1 MRGKFTRTASLSLA
15 SFSPRPP
22 RIPRWTRADSEHDDR
37 RPRYLIRLLMRT
49 IYVQCPCLMIQE
61 LLWPG
66 QFDRRRCSIWIIL
79 GTGGG
84 WWIDDEFVFELWI
97 MIISTTCPFLSSG
110 THLEEGCSKWSNLS
124 R

>member
-1 MRGKFTRTASLSLA
+1 MSLLNDPGIIVA
-15 SFSPRPP
+15 GAVR
-22 RIPRWTRADSEHDDR
+22 SEEMLDLD
-37 RPRYLIRLLMRT
+37 YLGNGR
-49 IYVQCPCLMIQE
+49 
-61 LLWPG
+61 
-66 QFDRRRCSIWIIL
+66 
-79 GTGGG
+79 G